1 MFKKMEYVYEVYK
14 EKSFTRAAEK
24 LYISQPCLSAA
35 IKKIEEKIGMPVFER
50 RYSAVRPTKIGEEYI
65 KAVEK
70 MMSIEKDFDSK
81 INDINQ
87 IQYGHITVGGS
98 NYVSSYILPLV
109 AAKFAENYPKIEI
122 TLMEA
127 GSTELDRMLN
137 NEEIDLMI
145 DSFDNDEVL
154 HESYPII
161 KERILLAVPA
171 SSKSN
176 KGLEKYQIHPHDIF
190 KGKADIDKVPK
201 IPVEKFRDENFI
213 LLKSGHNMH
222 KYAMRV
228 FKNKSFTPKIAF
240 KLDQLSTSYRFTA
253 LGNGACFLT
262 DTIFKFHDFK
272 DEVVLY
278 NLEESGTR
286 TLYIAQKRN
295 RYTSNAM
302 ERFIELAKETISER
316 KR

>member
-35 IKKIEEKIGMPVFER
+35 IKKIEEKIGMPIFER

-87 IQYGHITVGGS
+87 VQYGHITVGGS

-109 AAKFAENYPKIEI
+109 AAKFAQMYPKIEI

-127 GSTELDRMLN
+127 GSNELEHMLN
-137 NEEIDLMI
+137 NEELDLMI
-145 DSFDNDEVL
+145 DSFDNEDVL

-161 KERILLAVPA
+161 DEKILLAVPA
-171 SSKSN
+171 GSKTN
-176 KGLEKYQIHPHDIF
+176 KGLEKYQINPHDIF
-190 KGKADIDKVPK
+190 VGKADIDKAPK
-201 IPVEKFRDENFI
+201 ISIEKFKDENFI
-213 LLKSGHNMH
+213 LLKSGHNML
-222 KYAMRV
+222 KYAMKV
-228 FKNKSFTPKIAF
+228 FKNKNFTPKIAF

-262 DTIFKFHDFK
+262 DTIFKYHDFK
-272 DEVVLY
+272 DEVILY
-278 NLEESGTR
+278 NLEESGIR

-302 ERFIELAKETISER
+302 EKFIEIAKDTITKS
-316 KR
+316 

>member
-24 LYISQPCLSAA
+24 LFISQPCLSAA
-35 IKKIEEKIGMPVFER
+35 IKKIEEKIGMPIFER
-50 RYSAVRPTKIGEEYI
+50 RYSSVRPTKIGEEYI

-109 AAKFAENYPKIEI
+109 AAKFAEIYPKIEI

-127 GSTELDRMLN
+127 GSTELERMLN
-137 NEEIDLMI
+137 NEELDLMI
-145 DSFDNDEVL
+145 DSFDTEDVL

-161 KERILLAVPA
+161 DEKILLAVP
-171 SSKSN
+171 SGSN
-176 KGLEKYQIHPHDIF
+176 SNIGLEKYQIKPHDIYT
-190 KGKADIDKVPK
+190 GKVDIDKVPG
-201 IPVEKFRDENFI
+201 ISVENFKEEKFI

-228 FKNKSFTPKIAF
+228 FKNRNFTPQIAF

-253 LGNGACFLT
+253 LG
-262 DTIFKFHDFK
+262 
-272 DEVVLY
+272 
-278 NLEESGTR
+278 
-286 TLYIAQKRN
+286 
-295 RYTSNAM
+295 
-302 ERFIELAKETISER
+302 
-316 KR
+316 